1 VSGAPEIH
9 GFSFIFQF
17 GTAVA
22 LISSDHPLMDQRRI
36 GDMAMQDTPT

>member
-1 VSGAPEIH
+1 MSRVPEIH
-9 GFSFIFQF
+9 GFPVSFRF

-22 LISSDHPLMDQRRI
+22 FHSFDHPLMDQRRI